1 MFELTGLMVIAIVA
15 VALYYGLGKN
25 LEIGSRMVSRELE
38 DAERLQKE
46 RIVRKYASRGKDD
59 MSEANFKKATSHI
72 QKIDD
77 LDI

>member
-1 MFELTGLMVIAIVA
+1 MFEITGLMIVLAIA

-46 RIVRKYASRGKDD
+46 RIVRKYASRGKED
-59 MSEANFKKATSHI
+59 MSEANFKKAATHI
-72 QKIDD
+72 KKIDD